1 MKDIIKKLALS
12 VSLIMVWS
20 VGIYLLCHK
29 WYWLYEIT
37 FELIKVK
44 SYFGVFI
51 MVSYRVISL
60 CQAMSAF
67 VDLCKL
73 FKKSKLDYNS

>member
-12 VSLIMVWS
+12 VSSIMVWS

-29 WYWLYEIT
+29 WYWFYEIT
-37 FELIKVK
+37 LKLIKVK
-44 SYFGVFI
+44 SYFAVFI

-60 CQAMSAF
+60 CLAMSAF

-73 FKKSKLDYNS
+73 FKKSSKCQG

>member
-12 VSLIMVWS
+12 VSLIMIWS
-20 VGIYLLCHK
+20 IGIYLLCHK
-29 WYWLYEIT
+29 WYWFYEVT
-37 FELIKVK
+37 LELKKVK

-60 CQAMSAF
+60 CLAMSAF

-73 FKKSKLDYNS
+73 FKKSSKCQG